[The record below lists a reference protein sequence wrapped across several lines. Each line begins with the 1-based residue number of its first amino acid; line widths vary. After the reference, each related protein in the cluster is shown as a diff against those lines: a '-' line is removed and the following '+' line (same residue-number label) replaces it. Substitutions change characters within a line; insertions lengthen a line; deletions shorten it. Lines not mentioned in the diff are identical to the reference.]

1 MASSPSSPNSA
12 TSPSSAN
19 QRSMTGPSV
28 GASDGAARSGLADAR
43 HRWHKLAPRERTLV
57 SVAAAVVGAALLYGL
72 AISPAL
78 RTAREAPAR
87 TADLDAQ
94 LQSMQ
99 SMAVESKELRGA
111 PRMAMSQATAA
122 LKATT
127 DTLGAAGRLSVVGD
141 RATLTLT
148 NASGDQLRRWLLDAR
163 TTARVRPV
171 EATLT
176 RGSAGFSGSV
186 VVAFSAPS

>member
-1 MASSPSSPNSA
+1 MASSPTSPM
-12 TSPSSAN
+12 SPSSAN

-28 GASDGAARSGLADAR
+28 GASDGAALSGLADAR
-43 HRWHKLAPRERTLV
+43 NRWHKLAPRERMMV
-57 SVAAAVVGAALLYGL
+57 SVAAAVVGAALLYAL

-78 RTAREAPAR
+78 TTAREAPAR
-87 TADLDAQ
+87 MAALDAQ

-99 SMAVESKELRGA
+99 SMALESKELRGA
-111 PRMAMSQATAA
+111 PRMAVTQATAA
-122 LKATT
+122 LKAST
-127 DTLGAAGRLSVVGD
+127 DSLGAAGRLSVVGD

-176 RGSAGFSGSV
+176 RGSGGFSGSV

>member
-1 MASSPSSPNSA
+1 MASSSS
-12 TSPSSAN
+12 SPSSAN

-28 GASDGAARSGLADAR
+28 GAADTTATNRLAEARS
-43 HRWHKLAPRERTLV
+43 RWNKLAPRERTMV
-57 SVAAAVVGAALLYGL
+57 GVAASVLGAALLYGV

-78 RTAREAPAR
+78 STAREAPAR
-87 TADLDAQ
+87 MASLDAQ

-111 PRMAMSQATAA
+111 PRMAVAQATAA

-176 RGSAGFSGSV
+176 RGSGGFSGSV